1 MLIFSDIL
9 KVDMQSKRSFYG
21 LETVSLL
28 VRDANVQA
36 LTVQHIS
43 DALGL
48 SVSFT
53 ENLMRDLKKG
63 GLVQAQLGQR
73 GGYRLC
79 EPAAG
84 LSAWEVVCCFEPFD
98 DNALG
103 APASGE
109 SKSVRALTAEAA
121 NKRRSFLQSF
131 SLKHLGLNA
140 RSPEPCASDAPD
152 SHTKVSRAKSGA
164 GA

>member
-1 MLIFSDIL
+1 
-9 KVDMQSKRSFYG
+9 MQSKRSFYG

-48 SVSFT
+48 SISFT

-79 EPAAG
+79 EPSAG

-98 DNALG
+98 ESGQG

-131 SLKHLGLNA
+131 SLTHLGRETRL
-140 RSPEPCASDAPD
+140 PEPKALDAQQA
-152 SHTKVSRAKSGA
+152 HTKSPRAKIGA

>member
-1 MLIFSDIL
+1 
-9 KVDMQSKRSFYG
+9 MQSKRAFYG

-48 SVSFT
+48 SISFT

-98 DNALG
+98 ESGQGD
-103 APASGE
+103 PASGE
-109 SKSVRALTAEAA
+109 GKSVRALTAEAA
-121 NKRRSFLQSF
+121 NKRRSFLQSV
-131 SLKHLGLNA
+131 SLKHLGLEA
-140 RSPEPCASDAPD
+140 HPSE
-152 SHTKVSRAKSGA
+152 SRALDAQHARTKAPRAKIGA

>member
-1 MLIFSDIL
+1 
-9 KVDMQSKRSFYG
+9 MQSKRSFYG

-48 SVSFT
+48 SISFT

-84 LSAWEVVCCFEPFD
+84 LSAWEVVCCFEPLD
-98 DNALG
+98 ESAQG
-103 APASGE
+103 TPASGE

-121 NKRRSFLQSF
+121 DKRRSFLQSF
-131 SLKHLGLNA
+131 SLKHLGLEA
-140 RSPEPCASDAPD
+140 RSSEPRALDTQQA
-152 SHTKVSRAKSGA
+152 HTKSPRAKIGA

>member
-1 MLIFSDIL
+1 
-9 KVDMQSKRSFYG
+9 MQSKRSFYG

-48 SVSFT
+48 SISFT

-79 EPAAG
+79 EPATG

-98 DNALG
+98 ESGQGD
-103 APASGE
+103 PASGE

-131 SLKHLGLNA
+131 SLQHLGLQA
-140 RSPEPCASDAPD
+140 RPSEPKAVDAQQA
-152 SHTKVSRAKSGA
+152 HTKAPRAKIGA